1 MKLLSLLEA
10 LPASSIKMVHISC
23 EERNIVQIC
32 RLSATSSAFTEDIV
46 YVSTI
51 SSFCEIGCP
60 DSGSVYV
67 LLDDMEVPSEI
78 QFPKNYIVCNEIN
91 TAGEIFTALLS
102 RLSSTHRVMEAELAI
117 SRALFDCTSIKDLLD
132 VAASLLGNP
141 VLLQDFTTR
150 LLAYS
155 KWEKMDKEDEILDN
169 LFRVGYVQ
177 AELFEKYDYAN
188 VLDKIKNTPQTFL
201 LESTQKSDRLI
212 CRLNV
217 NRRYFGWFLTVAYN
231 QPFQAEDIE
240 IMNFL
245 SGALSLFLEKE
256 NILPNMTRNENLLQE
271 LLRGASYTDETFRKR
286 AAGFSWELHGHYYV
300 ITITVNDNCME
311 LRTIMAYKNHL
322 SLMFPEA
329 IILEES
335 SRLVL
340 LFDVKNIMVYIE
352 ALIPFLEKYDL
363 KAAYSCRF
371 GKITEYPY
379 IYKQTISVLILGC
392 RIHPEQ
398 RLFSYRDYAVYCALQ
413 DLGEDGYIKFYCMP
427 ELINVY
433 RYDKMYGTFFA
444 ESKRLVLEMGNIGQ
458 VAKKLNVHRNTVEYR
473 LRKFNEI
480 SGVWSYTA
488 SVIEQL
494 LISYKIL
501 DLFPGLVDEIE
512 L

>member
-1 MKLLSLLEA
+1 MKLSLLLEA
-10 LPASSIKMVHISC
+10 VPVSNIKKVHISH
-23 EERNIVQIC
+23 EDRNIVQIC
-32 RLSATSSAFTEDIV
+32 RLSATSSAFTEDTV
-46 YVSTI
+46 YVSAI

-60 DSGSVYV
+60 DSGSVFV
-67 LLDDMEVPSEI
+67 LLDDSEVPL
-78 QFPKNYIVCNEIN
+78 QVRFPQSYILCNGTS
-91 TAGEIFTALLS
+91 TAGEVFAALLS
-102 RLSSTHRVMEAELAI
+102 RLSSTPRVMEAELAI
-117 SRALFDCTSIKDLLD
+117 SRALFDCTAVNDLLD

-150 LLAYS
+150 LLAHS

-169 LFRVGYVQ
+169 LFHIGYVQ
-177 AELFEKYDYAN
+177 AELFQKYDYAN
-188 VLDKIKNTPQTFL
+188 VLNQIKNTPQAFL

-217 NRRYFGWFLTVAYN
+217 NRRYFGWFLAVAYN
-231 QPFQAEDIE
+231 QPFQTEDIE

-271 LLRGASYTDETFRKR
+271 LLRGASYTDEAFKKR

-300 ITITVNDNCME
+300 VTIAVNDNCME

-322 SLMFPEA
+322 SLMFPQA

-335 SRLVL
+335 SKLVL
-340 LFDVKNIMVYIE
+340 FFDVKNIMVCIE
-352 ALIPFLEKYDL
+352 MLIPFLEKYNL
-363 KAAYSCRF
+363 TAAYSCRF
-371 GKITEYPY
+371 GKIIDYPY
-379 IYKQTISVLILGC
+379 IYKQTISVLMLG
-392 RIHPEQ
+392 RRLYPE
-398 RLFSYRDYAVYCALQ
+398 RRVFSYREYAVYCALQ
-413 DLGEDGYIKFYCMP
+413 TLGEDGYIKYYCMP

-501 DLFPGLVDEIE
+501 DLFPELVDEME